1 MNKALALATMT
12 AITVATHAQ
21 ATVLYSNF
29 GDGDTYSLNM
39 GATIS
44 AGGPLGG
51 QVNEAAVA
59 FTVTGGSYYFTAADV
74 AVLHNWG
81 PDLVNLHLHAD
92 DGNAP
97 GQILDSTTASGVTPP
112 FEWAPPLTGTFS
124 GTVVLEEGQQYWLS
138 MSPEN
143 TDVLLSWANNV
154 VDDFGLR
161 AWQVDGGGWNTAF
174 GDPGTDSQRSTFR
187 IHGTLVPAPGA
198 LALLALG
205 GLARSRRRRD

>member
-1 MNKALALATMT
+1 MNKALALATT
-12 AITVATHAQ
+12 VVATVATHAH

-29 GDGDTYSLNM
+29 GDGDTYSLDT

-59 FTVTGGSYYFTAADV
+59 FTVTGGDYYFNAADV
-74 AVLHNWG
+74 AVLHSWG

-92 DGNAP
+92 DGGIP
-97 GQILDSTTASGVTPP
+97 GQVLESTTASGVTPP

-124 GTVVLEEGQQYWLS
+124 GTTVLQEGQQYWLS
-138 MSPEN
+138 MSPED

-154 VDDFGLR
+154 VGDFGLR
-161 AWQVDGGGWNTAF
+161 AWQADGGGWNPF
-174 GDPGTDSQRSTFR
+174 VGDPNFDEQRSTFR

-205 GLARSRRRRD
+205 GMVRGRRRD